1 MMSLYMFLLN
11 VNSTEIYEKIASLKE
26 QDIEKVFVLSN
37 KIYVTSEGNFENV
50 ITKELFE
57 KSVLDMSTL
66 EDY

>member
-1 MMSLYMFLLN
+1 MFLLN

>member
-1 MMSLYMFLLN
+1 MSLYMFLLN